1 MAKSQIR
8 QYVFT
13 PGAATVAPFNGTI
26 EIPGKYDLQQFLVIT
41 NTTKN
46 VILYN
51 FADSAFAGTQV
62 SFTRAADIVNYP
74 TALDNADGYTLMTLA
89 VSTVGMSANDTIQIF
104 YEQPF
109 QYVRS
114 PEIGTDA
121 FERQRVAAP
130 QSLLDADF
138 EYGMQPTKWLTI
150 SQMRNYPA
158 TYEIPGTDLGV
169 VSAVSDASSTT
180 GGASTAEST
189 ITITTTVAHN
199 YVVGQP
205 FTIVGMN
212 SAFTGYDRAE
222 GTFIVFSI
230 PTTTSF
236 TYIAKGKVGFN
247 AGDSIGTAFTQLR
260 QAGFYSGA
268 NINAVINLTATATNS
283 SGYLI
288 TLNSVTG
295 LAVNSPITFQ
305 TVTTNCVATNTNG
318 NITLGTTV
326 GMIVGMPL
334 AFSGV
339 NFGGLVTGT
348 TYYVL
353 SVVDTRTVT
362 VSLVASGPTFLP
374 TSTVIGGN
382 MYVVGGSNFG
392 NIISGTQYYISSI
405 VSNQITISTNIT
417 FNTTITATTALN
429 NAVRFGTTVNMT
441 VGEYISIS
449 GTTIGNLPAGF
460 YYVYAILDS
469 NYAQLSINSPTSLN
483 GMSLLT
489 QTTATGSMTATAGQS
504 VPLTTATG
512 YLWGV
517 AVCPP
522 TFTYTT
528 PANATQFTGSTS
540 GTVLTVGNVTFGTV
554 AAGQGLLGGAGLVP
568 SGTGIIAQLT
578 PTGASAAASPS
589 VTLGGAAGTFTFTV
603 STATNIQVGQ
613 ILTGTGVGVTTFV
626 QAINGSV
633 ITLTKAFTTA
643 ATGTY
648 NFYASGG
655 LGTYS
660 ISTTS
665 TLSGT
670 FYAVTASPV
679 ITVNTTSPH
688 GFIPGQTINMLVSS
702 ENGFNNNTLA
712 NGPFFVETT
721 PSSTQLTYTARAPG
735 VITGTVSATLY
746 ARPDSFYVHRP
757 FDGGVQL
764 GTGLPAYGAQ
774 AIRMSKKYIRYQS
787 GKSINFNTGLLMAPN
802 YFVRSAVATGTT
814 YVTNLNITNI
824 TTGGVA
830 TITSG
835 TYTQGQ
841 AIIVNSLTLNGAI
854 GFTAGTYY
862 SCTSTTGTTITLAS
876 SYANA
881 TAATPVPITTVTTT
895 GAISASSVTAAQVI
909 TIITDDV
916 DHGCQVGA
924 TVNLNGIITSG
935 YNGNYTVSSIV
946 DERTVQVIS
955 QQTLG
960 ASGSI
965 TGAVVTDPA
974 LLSLISW
981 YGAVVRSGT
990 YDDQNGV
997 FWQYD
1002 GSVVA
1007 VVKRSATFQ
1016 LGGTIS
1022 LNVGS
1027 GQVIGTN
1034 TRFTSQLFVGDR
1046 VVIRGMTHHITQVVS
1061 DTQLY
1066 VNPQW
1071 RGAVNVAGIKF
1082 TKVIDYVIPQSRW
1095 NLDRC
1100 DGSNG
1105 PFNPSGYQINPI
1117 KMQMVAVQWTWYGA
1131 GFIDWMLRGPDGKY
1145 ITVHRL
1151 RNNNLNNEAWMRTGN
1166 MPVRYEVLNE
1176 GARSYVVG
1184 SVNVS
1189 TTDTVI
1195 PVNDVSLFPTP
1206 VAASACTVFVD
1217 NELITY
1223 TGKVYAYVVS
1233 TQASG
1238 NTVTMNNTTNMAVGQ
1253 PIVFINPGNYNNMG
1267 NIVLGTTYYV
1277 ASVSGVNIQISTTS
1291 SNPAGN
1297 VFTQVNYTQF
1307 PINGYAYANSL
1318 IGCLRAQ
1325 TINPWATGG
1334 YRSFSAGAAATHAPQ
1349 TGVILVNSSA
1359 SPVVSHW
1366 GAAFIEDGGFDS
1378 DRSYIFNYQV
1388 TNVNISTKKNT
1399 AFAIRL
1405 APSVSNALPGDLGN
1419 RELINRASFLLQSL
1433 ESSSG
1438 TGGTNAAI
1446 VVEAVLNPSNYPAL
1460 ANIQF
1465 NSLSSAVNPTGQPS
1479 FSQVAPG
1486 TSMIFSNS
1494 VNNYFTVPVY
1504 VQAGSITIPLNTN
1517 PAGTV
1522 NIADDVYFPTSTASL
1537 YGLTKVAGLL
1547 ATSGALTCTIS
1558 NTTVASFTA
1567 NFAGNV
1573 MTVTAVASG
1582 TLTVGMLLT
1591 GTSLGS
1597 GTYITN
1603 NITGTGSGVGNWT
1616 VSVTQT
1622 IGNVTVTGTAVIM
1635 TVVAAPGNIPVGC
1648 LLAGG
1653 SVAANTYVIAYG
1665 TGTGGT
1671 GTYYL
1676 STSQNGTNATTNIFY
1691 GLTLTQATLNP
1702 VTLYTASGTTIN
1714 CSRSTYA
1721 LPGETV
1727 FSFINSP
1734 ANKDGLDLSNLKELT
1749 NTPIGGRGC
1758 FPNGCDVMFVNVYI
1772 TQGAPISTNIV
1783 LRWGEA
1789 QA

>member
-13 PGAATVAPFNGTI
+13 PGAAGVGTI
-26 EIPGKYDLQQFLVIT
+26 SIPGKYDLQQFLVIT
-41 NTTKN
+41 NTTRN

-62 SFTRAADIVNYP
+62 SFTRAADVVNYP
-74 TALDNADGYTLMTLA
+74 TALDNTDGYTVLTLA
-89 VSTVGMSANDTIQIF
+89 ISTVGMLAGDTIQIF

-150 SQMRNYPA
+150 SQLRNYPA

-169 VSAVSDASSTT
+169 VSAVSDASSTV
-180 GGASTAEST
+180 GGSSIAEST

-199 YVVGQP
+199 YVAGQP

-268 NINAVINLTATATNS
+268 SINAVINLTASAS
-283 SGYLI
+283 SASGYLI

-305 TVTTNCVATNTNG
+305 TVTTNCVATNVNG
-318 NITLGTTV
+318 NISLGTTV
-326 GMIVGMPL
+326 GMIAGMPL
-334 AFSGV
+334 YFSGSS
-339 NFGGLVTGT
+339 FGGLVTGT

-353 SVVDTRTVT
+353 SVVDGRTVT
-362 VSLVASGPTFLP
+362 VSLVASGPQFIP
-374 TSTVIGGN
+374 TSTAIGGN
-382 MYVVGGSNFG
+382 MYVVGGGSFG
-392 NIISGTQYYISSI
+392 NIVPGTQYYISSI
-405 VSNQITISTNIT
+405 VSNQVSISTNIT
-417 FNTTITATTALN
+417 FTTPITATTSLN
-429 NAVRFGTTVNMT
+429 NAVRFGTTTNIT
-441 VGEYISIS
+441 VGEYISVS
-449 GTTIGNLPAGF
+449 GTTIGNLAAGF
-460 YYVYAILDS
+460 YYVFAILDS
-469 NYAQLSINSPTSLN
+469 NYVQLSLTSPTSLN
-483 GMSLLT
+483 GMSLFT
-489 QTTATGSMTATAGQS
+489 QTTATGTMTATCGQA

-512 YLWGV
+512 YLWAV

-522 TFTYTT
+522 TVTYTT
-528 PANATQFTGSTS
+528 PTNVTQFTGSTS
-540 GTVLTVGNVTFGTV
+540 GNVLTVGSMTFGSL
-554 AAGQGLLGGAGLVP
+554 AAGQGLYNGGGTVP
-568 SGTGIIAQLT
+568 SGTGILAQLT

-589 VTLGGAAGTFTFTV
+589 QTAGGVAGTFTFTV
-603 STATNIQVGQ
+603 SSPTNIQVGQ
-613 ILTGTGVGVTTFV
+613 IVTGTGVAVTTFV

-633 ITLTKAFTTA
+633 VTLTNAFTA
-643 ATGTY
+643 QATGTY
-648 NFYASGG
+648 NFYASYGV
-655 LGTYS
+655 GTYS
-660 ISTTS
+660 ISTS
-665 TLSGT
+665 SSLSGVFFT
-670 FYAVTASPV
+670 VTASPT
-679 ITVNTTSPH
+679 ITINTTSPH
-688 GFIPGQTINMLVSS
+688 GFIPGQTVNVIVTT
-702 ENGFNNNTLA
+702 ENGFNNHTLT
-712 NGPFFVETT
+712 NGPFFVEST
-721 PSSTQLTYTARAPG
+721 PSSTTFTYTARAPG
-735 VITGTVSATLY
+735 VITGTISATLY
-746 ARPDSFYVHRP
+746 ARTDSFYVHRP
-757 FDGGVQL
+757 FDGGVRL
-764 GTGLPAYGAQ
+764 GTGLPSYAAQ

-814 YVTNLNITNI
+814 YVTGLNITNI

-835 TYTQGQ
+835 TYVQGQ
-841 AIIVNSLTLNGAI
+841 AIVVNSLTLNGAV
-854 GFTAGTYY
+854 GFTIGTYFC
-862 SCTSTTGTTITLAS
+862 CTNTTGTTITLAS

-881 TAATPVPITTVTTT
+881 TAATPIPITTVTTS
-895 GAISASSVTAAQVI
+895 GVISASSVTAAHVI

-924 TVNLNGIITSG
+924 TVNLTGIITSG
-935 YNGNYTVSSIV
+935 YNGNYTVSNIL
-946 DERTVQVIS
+946 DERTVQVVS
-955 QQTLG
+955 KQVLG

-965 TGAVVTDPA
+965 AGAVVTDPA
-974 LLSLISW
+974 LLSLVNW
-981 YGAVVRSGT
+981 YGATVRSGT
-990 YDDQNGV
+990 FDEQNGV

-1002 GSVVA
+1002 GTVIGVVR
-1007 VVKRSATFQ
+1007 RSSTFQ
-1016 LGGTIS
+1016 LAGTIS
-1022 LNVGS
+1022 MNTGS

-1046 VVIRGMTHHITQVVS
+1046 VVIRGMTHHITQVIN
-1061 DTQLY
+1061 DTQMY

-1071 RGAVNVAGIKF
+1071 RGSSNVSGIKF
-1082 TKVIDYVIPQSRW
+1082 TKTIDYVIPQSRW

-1100 DGSNG
+1100 DGSNS

-1166 MPVRYEVLNE
+1166 MPVRYEVSNE
-1176 GARSYVVG
+1176 GARSYIVG
-1184 SVNVS
+1184 TQTVGTND
-1189 TTDTVI
+1189 TTI
-1195 PVNDVSLFPTP
+1195 PLNDATLFPTP
-1206 VAASACTVFVD
+1206 VAGNTCTVFID

-1223 TGKVYAYVVS
+1223 TGQYSAYATATS
-1233 TQASG
+1233 ATG
-1238 NTVTMNNTTNMAVGQ
+1238 NTVTMSNTTGMAVGM
-1253 PIVFINPGNYNNMG
+1253 PIVFTNSVSYTNLGNV
-1267 NIVLGTTYYV
+1267 VLNTTYYI
-1277 ASVSGVNIQISTTS
+1277 ASIAGNLIQISTNS
-1291 SNPAGN
+1291 ANPSGN
-1297 VFTQVNYTQF
+1297 IFAQVNFVQAAV
-1307 PINGYAYANSL
+1307 NGYLYVNA
-1318 IGCLRAQ
+1318 ITGCQRAQ
-1325 TINPWATGG
+1325 PISPWATGG
-1334 YRSFSAGAAATHAPQ
+1334 YRTFTAGSASTHPVQ

-1359 SPVVSHW
+1359 SPVMSHW

-1405 APSVSNALPGDLGN
+1405 APSVSNALPGDLGQ

-1446 VVEAVLNPSNYPAL
+1446 VVEAVINPSNYPAL

-1486 TSMIFSNS
+1486 SSMIFSNS

-1504 VQAGSITIPLNTN
+1504 VQAGSLSIPLNSN

-1547 ATSGALTCTIS
+1547 STSGALTATIS
-1558 NTTVASFTA
+1558 NTTTCSFTA

-1597 GTYITN
+1597 GTYVTN

-1635 TVVAAPGNIPVGC
+1635 TVTAAPGFIPVGC
-1648 LLAGG
+1648 LLVGG
-1653 SVAANTYVIAYG
+1653 TVAANTYVIAYG
-1665 TGTGGT
+1665 SGSGGL

-1676 STSQNGTNATTNIFY
+1676 NVSQNGTTATTNIYY

-1702 VTLYTASGTTIN
+1702 VTLYTASGTTVN

-1727 FSFINSP
+1727 FSFINAP

>member
-13 PGAATVAPFNGTI
+13 PGAAGAGTI

-41 NTTKN
+41 NTTRN
-46 VILYN
+46 VIIYN
-51 FADSAFAGTQV
+51 FADSAFSGTRV
-62 SFTRAADIVNYP
+62 TFTRATDVVNYP
-74 TALDNADGYTLMTLA
+74 TILDNADGYTLLTLA
-89 VSTVGMSANDTIQIF
+89 ISTVGMSASDTIQIF

-158 TYEIPGTDLGV
+158 TYEIPGTDT
-169 VSAVSDASSTT
+169 AVLSVTTDASSNT
-180 GGASTAEST
+180 GGANTAESI
-189 ITITTTVAHN
+189 ITVTTVLAHGLS
-199 YVVGQP
+199 VGQAL
-205 FTIVGMN
+205 TIVGMN

-222 GTFIVFSI
+222 GTFVVFSTPS
-230 PTTTSF
+230 PTIF

-247 AGDSIGTAFTQLR
+247 NNDSIGTAFTQLR

-268 NINAVINLTATATNS
+268 NINAVINATATSANATGS
-283 SGYLI
+283 LI
-288 TLNSVTG
+288 TLSSVTG
-295 LAVNSPITFQ
+295 LSVNSPITFQ
-305 TVTTNCVATNTNG
+305 QVITNCVATNTNG
-318 NITLGTTV
+318 QLTLGTTV
-326 GMIVGMPL
+326 GMAVGMPL
-334 AFSGV
+334 YFTGTS
-339 NFGGLVTGT
+339 FGGLVSGT

-353 SVVDTRTVT
+353 TIVDNRTVT
-362 VSLVASGPTFLP
+362 VSLVSSGPTFLP
-374 TSTVIGGN
+374 TITAIGGN
-382 MYVVGGSNFG
+382 MYVVGGAGFA
-392 NIISGTQYYISSI
+392 NIVPGTQYYIASI
-405 VSNQITISTNIT
+405 VSNQISISTNIT
-417 FNTTITATTALN
+417 YNTTITNTTALN
-429 NAVRFGTTVNMT
+429 NAVRFGTTLNMT
-441 VGEYISIS
+441 VGEFVNIS
-449 GTTIGNLPAGF
+449 GTTIGNLSAGF

-469 NYAQLSINSPTSLN
+469 NYAQLSLTSPTSLN
-483 GMSLLT
+483 GMTLLT
-489 QTTATGSMTATAGQS
+489 QSTASGSMTVAVGAT
-504 VPLTTATG
+504 VPLISATG
-512 YLWGV
+512 FLAVV

-522 TFTYTT
+522 IITYTSPT
-528 PANATQFTGSTS
+528 NVTQFTGATS
-540 GTVLTVGNVTFGTV
+540 GNILTVGSLVFGNL
-554 AAGQGLLGGAGLVP
+554 AAGQGVYNGAGTLP
-568 SGTGIIAQLT
+568 SGTGIIVQLT
-578 PTGASAAASPS
+578 PTGASAAASP
-589 VTLGGAAGTFTFTV
+589 TQTAGGAAGTFTFTV
-603 STATNIQVGQ
+603 SSATNIQVGQ
-613 ILTGTGVGVTTFV
+613 IVTGSGIAVSTFV
-626 QAINGSV
+626 RSINGVV
-633 ITLTKAFTTA
+633 ITISKAFTATA
-643 ATGTY
+643 SGTY
-648 NFYASGG
+648 NFYASYGV
-655 LGTYS
+655 GTYS
-660 ISTTS
+660 ISTS
-665 TLSGT
+665 SSLSGVFFT
-670 FYAVTASPV
+670 VASSAV

-688 GFIPGQTINMLVSS
+688 GFVAGNTINAVVNT
-702 ENGFNNNTLA
+702 ENGFNNHTLA
-712 NGPFFVETT
+712 NGPFFVEST
-721 PSSTQLTYTARAPG
+721 PSTTTFTYTARAPG
-735 VITGTVSATLY
+735 VITGTLSLSLY
-746 ARPDSFYVHRP
+746 ARPDSFYQHRP

-802 YFVRSAVATGTT
+802 YFVRSATATGVT
-814 YVTNLNITNI
+814 YITGLNITNI

-835 TYTQGQ
+835 TYVQGQ
-841 AIIVNSLTLNGAI
+841 AIVVNSVTLNGAV

-862 SCTSTTGTTITLAS
+862 SCTSTTGTTITLANN
-876 SYANA
+876 YNNA
-881 TAATPVPITTVTTT
+881 IAATPVPITTVSVS
-895 GAISASSVTAAQVI
+895 GAISASNVTAAQTI

-916 DHGCQVGA
+916 DHGCQPGA
-924 TVNLNGIITSG
+924 TVRIDGIITSG
-935 YNGNYTVSSIV
+935 YNGTYTVAGII
-946 DERTVQVIS
+946 DERTVTLVS
-955 QQTLG
+955 QQALG

-974 LLSLISW
+974 LLSLVSW
-981 YGAVVRSGT
+981 YGAVIRSGT
-990 YDDQNGV
+990 FDEQNGV
-997 FWQYD
+997 FWQFD
-1002 GSVVA
+1002 GQTVS
-1007 VVKRSATFQ
+1007 VVKRSGTFQ
-1016 LGGTIS
+1016 LAGTIS
-1022 LNVGS
+1022 LTVGS

-1034 TRFTSQLFVGDR
+1034 TRFSSQLFTGDR
-1046 VVIRGMTHHITQVVS
+1046 VVIRGMTYVITQVVG
-1061 DTQLY
+1061 DTLLY

-1071 RGAVNVAGIKF
+1071 RGASNVAGIKF
-1082 TKVIDYVIPQSRW
+1082 TKVIDYIMPQSKW

-1105 PFNPSGYQINPI
+1105 PYNPSGYLINPI

-1184 SVNVS
+1184 TTAVNTNDV
-1189 TTDTVI
+1189 VI
-1195 PVNDVSLFPTP
+1195 PINDSTLFPTP
-1206 VAASACTVFVD
+1206 VATNTCTVLID
-1217 NELITY
+1217 NEFISY
-1223 TGKVYAYVVS
+1223 SGKINAYAVS
-1233 TQASG
+1233 TTASG
-1238 NTVTMNNTTNMAVGQ
+1238 NTIQMSNTVGMAVGQ
-1253 PIVFINPGNYNNMG
+1253 PIVFVNSYSYVNLGNTLQN
-1267 NIVLGTTYYV
+1267 VTYYI
-1277 ASVSGVNIQISTTS
+1277 ASISGNNIQISTSS
-1291 SNPAGN
+1291 SNPSGN
-1297 VFTQVNYTQF
+1297 IFTQVNYTQ
-1307 PINGYAYANSL
+1307 PAGLGYPFVSAL
-1318 IGCLRAQ
+1318 TGCLRAQ
-1325 TINPWATGG
+1325 TIGPWATGG
-1334 YRSFSAGAAATHAPQ
+1334 YRSFSAGAAATHQVQ
-1349 TGVILVNSSA
+1349 TGVVLVNGSA
-1359 SPVVSHW
+1359 SPVISHW

-1446 VVEAVLNPSNYPAL
+1446 VVEAVINPSNYPAL
-1460 ANIQF
+1460 SNIQF

-1486 TSMIFSNS
+1486 NSMIFANS
-1494 VNNYFTVPVY
+1494 VNNYFTVPIY
-1504 VQAGSITIPLNTN
+1504 VQAGTALIPLTAD
-1517 PAGTV
+1517 PSGTV
-1522 NIADDVYFPTSTASL
+1522 VANDDVYFPTSTASL
-1537 YGLTKVAGLL
+1537 YGLTKVNTLV
-1547 ATSGALTCTIS
+1547 ATSGALTATIA
-1558 NTTVASFTA
+1558 NTTTCSFTA
-1567 NFAGNV
+1567 NFAGNI

-1635 TVVAAPGNIPVGC
+1635 TVTAAPGNIPVGC
-1648 LLAGG
+1648 LLVGG
-1653 SVAANTYVIAYG
+1653 SVSPNTYVIAYG
-1665 TGTGGT
+1665 SGTGGV
-1671 GTYYL
+1671 GTYYV
-1676 STSQNGTNATTNIFY
+1676 SVSQNGTSATTNIYY
-1691 GLTLTQATLNP
+1691 GLTLNQPLLNP
-1702 VTLYTASGTTIN
+1702 VTLFTAQGTTIN

-1749 NTPIGGRGC
+1749 NTPIGGRGTY
-1758 FPNGCDVMFVNVYI
+1758 PNGCDVMFVNVYI

>member
-13 PGAATVAPFNGTI
+13 PGAAGAGTI

-41 NTTKN
+41 NTTRN

-51 FADSAFAGTQV
+51 FADSAFAGTQI
-62 SFTRAADIVNYP
+62 SFTRAADIVNFP
-74 TALDNADGYTLMTLA
+74 TGLDNTDGYTLMTLA
-89 VSTVGMSANDTIQIF
+89 ISTVGMSASDTIQIF

-158 TYEIPGTDLGV
+158 TYEIPGTDLTV
-169 VSAVSDASSTT
+169 VSAITDASSTT
-180 GGASTAEST
+180 GGASTAESL
-189 ITITTTVAHN
+189 ITITTSIAHN
-199 YVVGQP
+199 YNIGQA

-222 GTFIVFSI
+222 GTFIVFSV
-230 PTTTSF
+230 PSTTTF
-236 TYIAKGKVGFN
+236 TYIAKGKVGYN
-247 AGDSIGTAFTQLR
+247 NGDSIGTAFTQLR
-260 QAGFYSGA
+260 QAGFYSGS
-268 NINAVINLTATATNS
+268 NINAVINLTATATNA

-305 TVTTNCVATNTNG
+305 TVTTNCVATNVNG

-326 GMIVGMPL
+326 GMTAGMPL
-334 AFSGV
+334 YFTGTG
-339 NFGGLVTGT
+339 FGGLVTGT

-353 SVVDTRTVT
+353 TVVDTRTVT
-362 VSLVASGPTFLP
+362 VSLVASGPTFTP
-374 TSTVIGGN
+374 TQTAIGGN
-382 MYVVGGSNFG
+382 MYVVGGGSFG
-392 NIISGTQYYISSI
+392 NIVPGTQYYISSI
-405 VSNQITISTNIT
+405 VSNQISISTNIT
-417 FNTTITATTALN
+417 YSTTITATTALN
-429 NAVRFGTTVNMT
+429 NAVRFGTTTNMT
-441 VGEYISIS
+441 VGEYISIT

-489 QTTATGSMTATAGQS
+489 QTTATGSMTAAVGQN
-504 VPLTTATG
+504 VPLTTTTG

-522 TFTYTT
+522 TLTYTT
-528 PANATQFTGSTS
+528 PTNVAQFTGSTS
-540 GTVLTVGNVTFGTV
+540 GTVLTVGAITFGSL
-554 AAGQGLLGGAGLVP
+554 APGQGLLGAGGAVP
-568 SGTGIIAQLT
+568 SGTGVIIQLT

-589 VTLGGAAGTFTFTV
+589 QTAGGLAGTFTVTL
-603 STATNIQVGQ
+603 SSPTNIQVGQ
-613 ILTGTGVGVTTFV
+613 IVTGTGVSTSTFV

-633 ITLTKAFTTA
+633 ITLSKAFTVN

-648 NFYASGG
+648 NFYASYGV
-655 LGTYS
+655 GTYS
-660 ISTTS
+660 VSTSS

-670 FYAVTASPV
+670 FYSVSASPV

-688 GFIPGQTINMLVSS
+688 GFVAGETINAVVGTD
-702 ENGFNNNTLA
+702 NGFNNHTLA
-712 NGPFFVETT
+712 TGPFFVETT
-721 PSSTQLTYTARAPG
+721 PSSTTFTYTARAPG
-735 VITGTVSATLY
+735 VITGTPTITLY
-746 ARPDSFYVHRP
+746 ARPDSFYQHRP

-764 GTGLPAYGAQ
+764 GTGLPAYAAQ

-802 YFVRSAVATGTT
+802 YFVRSATATGTT
-814 YVTNLNITNI
+814 YVTSLNITNI

-841 AIIVNSLTLNGAI
+841 AIIVISLTLNGAV
-854 GFTAGTYY
+854 GFTTGTYY
-862 SCTSTTGTTITLAS
+862 CCTNTTGTTITLAS

-881 TAATPVPITTVTTT
+881 TAATPVPITTVSVS
-895 GAISASSVTAAQVI
+895 GAISASNVTAAQTI

-924 TVNLNGIITSG
+924 TVNINGIITTG
-935 YNGNYTVSSIV
+935 YNGNYTVSGIL
-946 DERTVQVIS
+946 DERTVLLIS

-960 ASGSI
+960 ASGSV
-965 TGAVVTDPA
+965 TGAAVTDPA
-974 LLSLISW
+974 LMSLINW

-990 YDDQNGV
+990 FDEQNGV

-1002 GSVVA
+1002 GSIISA
-1007 VVKRSATFQ
+1007 VRRSATFQ
-1016 LGGTIS
+1016 LAGTIS
-1022 LNVGS
+1022 LTVGS

-1034 TRFTSQLFVGDR
+1034 TRFTSQLFTGDR
-1046 VVIRGMTHHITQVVS
+1046 VVIRGMTHVITQVVS
-1061 DTQLY
+1061 DTQMF

-1071 RGAVNVAGIKF
+1071 RGASNVAGIKF

-1100 DGSNG
+1100 DGSNS

-1184 SVNVS
+1184 SVAVN
-1189 TTDTVI
+1189 TNDTVI
-1195 PVNDVSLFPTP
+1195 PLNDVSLFPAP
-1206 VAASACTVFVD
+1206 VTNNTCTVYVD
-1217 NELITY
+1217 NEFISY
-1223 TGKVYAYVVS
+1223 TGKVYAYATGTS
-1233 TQASG
+1233 ATG
-1238 NTVTMNNTTNMAVGQ
+1238 NTITMSNTTNMAVGQ
-1253 PIVFINPGNYNNMG
+1253 PIVFVNPTSYVNLGNTILN
-1267 NIVLGTTYYV
+1267 TTYYI
-1277 ASVSGVNIQISTTS
+1277 ASIAGNNIQISTS
-1291 SNPAGN
+1291 SVNPAGN
-1297 VFTQVNYTQF
+1297 VFTQVNYQQA
-1307 PINGYAYANSL
+1307 PANGYPFVSSL
-1318 IGCLRAQ
+1318 TGCSRAVTIG
-1325 TINPWATGG
+1325 PWATGG
-1334 YRSFSAGAAATHAPQ
+1334 YRQFSAGSAATHQVQ
-1349 TGVILVNSSA
+1349 TGVVLVNGSA
-1359 SPVVSHW
+1359 SPVISHW

-1446 VVEAVLNPSNYPAL
+1446 VVEAVINPSNYPAL
-1460 ANIQF
+1460 SNIQF

-1486 TSMIFSNS
+1486 TSMIFANS

-1504 VQAGSITIPLNTN
+1504 VQSGTTSIPLTTN

-1522 NIADDVYFPTSTASL
+1522 NVADDVYFPTSTATL
-1537 YGLTKVAGLL
+1537 YGLTKVAGLVS
-1547 ATSGALTCTIS
+1547 TSGALTATIS
-1558 NTTVASFTA
+1558 NTTTCSFTA

-1597 GTYITN
+1597 GTYVTN

-1635 TVVAAPGNIPVGC
+1635 TVTAAPGNIPVGC
-1648 LLAGG
+1648 LLVGG

-1676 STSQNGTNATTNIFY
+1676 NVSQNGTNATTNIYY
-1691 GLTLTQATLNP
+1691 GLTLNQPTLNP

>member
-13 PGAATVAPFNGTI
+13 PGAAGAGTI

-41 NTTKN
+41 NTTRN

-51 FADSAFAGTQV
+51 FADSAFAGTQI

-89 VSTVGMSANDTIQIF
+89 VSTVGMSASDTIQIF

-158 TYEIPGTDLGV
+158 TYEVPGTDLAV
-169 VSAVSDASSTT
+169 TSAISDASSTT
-180 GGASTAEST
+180 GGANTAESL
-189 ITITTTVAHN
+189 ITITTSIAHG
-199 YVVGQP
+199 YAVGQP

-212 SAFTGYDRAE
+212 SAFTGFDRAE
-222 GTFIVFSI
+222 GTFIVYTV
-230 PTTTSF
+230 PTTTTF

-247 AGDSIGTAFTQLR
+247 NGDSIGTAFTQLR
-260 QAGFYSGA
+260 QAGFYSGS
-268 NINAVINLTATATNS
+268 NINAVINLTASATNA

-305 TVTTNCVATNTNG
+305 SVTTNCIATNVNG
-318 NITLGTTV
+318 NISMGTTV
-326 GMIVGMPL
+326 GMIAGMPL
-334 AFSGV
+334 AFSGI
-339 NFGGLVTGT
+339 NFGGLITGT

-353 SVVDTRTVT
+353 TVVDARTVT
-362 VSLVASGPTFLP
+362 LSLVPSGPQFFP
-374 TSTVIGGN
+374 TSTAIGGN
-382 MYVVGGSNFG
+382 MYVVGGGSFG
-392 NIISGTQYYISSI
+392 NIIAGTQYYISSI
-405 VSNQITISTNIT
+405 VSNQVSISTNIT
-417 FNTTITATTALN
+417 FTTTITATTALN

-441 VGEYISIS
+441 VGEYINIS

-469 NYAQLSINSPTSLN
+469 NYAQLSVTSPTSLN
-483 GMSLLT
+483 GMSLLA
-489 QTTATGSMTATAGQS
+489 QTTATGTMTAVAGQS

-528 PANATQFTGSTS
+528 PVNATQFTGTTS
-540 GTVLTVGNVTFGTV
+540 GNVLTVGSVTFGTI
-554 AAGQGLLGGAGLVP
+554 AGGQGLLGGGGAVP
-568 SGTGIIAQLT
+568 SSTGIIAQLT
-578 PTGASAAASPS
+578 PTGASAAASPTIIS
-589 VTLGGAAGTFTFTV
+589 GGAAGTFTATV
-603 STATNIQVGQ
+603 SSVTNIQVGQ
-613 ILTGTGVGVTTFV
+613 IVTGVGIGVTVFV
-626 QAINGSV
+626 QAINGTV
-633 ITLTKAFTTA
+633 VTLTRAFTA
-643 ATGTY
+643 AASGTY

-660 ISTTS
+660 ISTAS
-665 TLSGT
+665 SLSGT
-670 FYAVTASPV
+670 FFTVTSGAV
-679 ITVNTTSPH
+679 ITVNTNSPH
-688 GFIPGQTINMLVSS
+688 GFVPGATINVITSS

-712 NGPFFVETT
+712 NGPFFVEST
-721 PSSTQLTYTARAPG
+721 PSTTQFTYTARAPG
-735 VITGTVSATLY
+735 VISGTISGTLY
-746 ARPDSFYVHRP
+746 ARPDSFYQHRP

-764 GTGLPAYGAQ
+764 GTGLPAYGAH

-802 YFVRSAVATGTT
+802 YFVRSAIATGTS

-841 AIIVNSLTLNGAI
+841 AIVVNSLTLNGAI
-854 GFTAGTYY
+854 GFTTGIYY
-862 SCTSTTGTTITLAS
+862 SCTSGTTTTITLAN
-876 SYANA
+876 SYVNA

-895 GAISASSVTAAQVI
+895 GAVSASNVTAAQVI

-916 DHGCQVGA
+916 DHGCQIGA
-924 TVNLNGIITSG
+924 GVNLLGVVTSG
-935 YNGNYTVSSIV
+935 YNGNYTVAGIV
-946 DERTVQVIS
+946 DERSVQLIS
-955 QQTLG
+955 QRTLG
-960 ASGSI
+960 SAGGV
-965 TGAVVTDPA
+965 TGAVVSDPA
-974 LLSLISW
+974 LMSLTSW
-981 YGAVVRSGT
+981 YGATVRSGT
-990 YDDQNGV
+990 FDEQNGV
-997 FWQYD
+997 FWQFD
-1002 GSVVA
+1002 GSVISA
-1007 VVKRSATFQ
+1007 VKRSSTFQ
-1016 LGGTIS
+1016 LAGTIS
-1022 LNVGS
+1022 LNTGS

-1034 TRFTSQLFVGDR
+1034 TRFTAQLFVGDR
-1046 VVIRGMTHHITQVVS
+1046 VVIRGMTYHITQVLN
-1061 DTQLY
+1061 DTQLF

-1105 PFNPSGYQINPI
+1105 AFNPSGYQINPI

-1145 ITVHRL
+1145 ITCHRL

-1176 GARSYVVG
+1176 SARSFVVG

-1189 TTDTVI
+1189 ATDTVI
-1195 PVNDVSLFPTP
+1195 PLNDVSLFPTP
-1206 VAASACTVFVD
+1206 AALNVCTVFVD
-1217 NELITY
+1217 NELINY
-1223 TGKVYAYVVS
+1223 TGKVYAYLIS

-1238 NTVTMNNTTNMAVGQ
+1238 NTVTMDNTTNMAVGQ
-1253 PIVFINPGNYNNMG
+1253 PIVFINPNVYTNMG
-1267 NIVLGTTYYV
+1267 NIVLGTTYYI
-1277 ASVSGVNIQISTTS
+1277 ASVSGVTIQISTTNV
-1291 SNPAGN
+1291 NPAGN
-1297 VFTQVNYTQF
+1297 VFTQVNYQQF
-1307 PINGYAYANSL
+1307 PANGYAYAHSL
-1318 IGCLRAQ
+1318 IGCTRSQ
-1325 TINPWATGG
+1325 SMSPWATGG
-1334 YRSFSAGAAATHAPQ
+1334 YKAFTAGAAATHTPQ
-1349 TGVILVNSSA
+1349 TGVILVNNSA
-1359 SPVVSHW
+1359 SPVISHW

-1419 RELINRASFLLQSL
+1419 RELINRASFLLQQL

-1446 VVEAVLNPSNYPAL
+1446 VVEGVLNPSNYPAL
-1460 ANIQF
+1460 TNIQF

-1486 TSMIFSNS
+1486 TTMIFTNS

-1504 VQAGSITIPLNTN
+1504 VQAGSTTIPLNSN
-1517 PAGTV
+1517 PAGV
-1522 NIADDVYFPTSTASL
+1522 VVAADDVYFPTSTASL

-1547 ATSGALTCTIS
+1547 STSGAMTATIS
-1558 NTTVASFTA
+1558 NVTTASFTA
-1567 NFAGNV
+1567 NFAGNI

-1582 TLTVGMLLT
+1582 TLTIGMLLT

-1603 NITGTGSGVGNWT
+1603 NITGTGSGVGTWT

-1622 IGNVTVTGTAVIM
+1622 IGNVTVTATAVIM
-1635 TVVAAPGNIPVGC
+1635 TVTAAPGFIPVGC

-1653 SVAANTYVIAYG
+1653 TVSPNTYVIAYG
-1665 TGTGGT
+1665 TGTGGV

-1676 STSQNGTNATTNIFY
+1676 SLSQNGTSATTNIFY
-1691 GLTLTQATLNP
+1691 GLTLSQATLGP
-1702 VTLYTASGTTIN
+1702 VTLFTAQGTTVN
-1714 CSRSTYA
+1714 VSRSTYA

-1734 ANKDGLDLSNLKELT
+1734 ANKDGLDLSSLKELT

-1758 FPNGCDVMFVNVYI
+1758 FPNGCDVLFVNVYI

>member
-8 QYVFT
+8 QYVFK
-13 PGAATVAPFNGTI
+13 PGAAGAGTI
-26 EIPGKYDLQQFLVIT
+26 SIPGKYDLPQFLVIT
-41 NTTKN
+41 NTTRN

-62 SFTRAADIVNYP
+62 SFTRAVDIVNYP
-74 TALDNADGYTLMTLA
+74 TALDNTDGYTVLTLA
-89 VSTVGMSANDTIQIF
+89 ISTVGMLANDTIQIF

-158 TYEIPGTDLGV
+158 TYEIPGTDLAVTV
-169 VSAVSDASSTT
+169 VTSDASYSV
-180 GGASTAEST
+180 GGASTAESI
-189 ITITTTVAHN
+189 ITVTTATAHG
-199 YVVGQP
+199 YAVGQP

-222 GTFIVFSI
+222 GTFIVYTI

-247 AGDSIGTAFTQLR
+247 FGDSIGTAFVQLR
-260 QAGFYSGA
+260 QAGFYSGS
-268 NINAVINLTATATNS
+268 NINAVINLTATATNA

-288 TLNSVTG
+288 TLNSVAG

-318 NITLGTTV
+318 NISLGTTI
-326 GMIVGMPL
+326 GMVVGMPL
-334 AFSGV
+334 YFSGTS
-339 NFGGLVTGT
+339 FGGLISGT
-348 TYYVL
+348 TYYVQ
-353 SVVDTRTVT
+353 SIVDSRTVT
-362 VSLVASGPTFLP
+362 VSLVASGPTFIP
-374 TSTVIGGN
+374 SSTTIGGN
-382 MYVVGGSNFG
+382 MYVVGGANFG
-392 NIISGTQYYISSI
+392 NIVAGTQYYISSI
-405 VSNQITISTNIT
+405 VSNQVSISTNIT
-417 FNTTITATTALN
+417 FTTTITGTTSLN
-429 NAVRFGTTVNMT
+429 NAVRFGTTNNMT
-441 VGEYISIS
+441 VGEYINIS

-469 NYAQLSINSPTSLN
+469 NYAQLSVNSPTSLN

-489 QTTATGSMTATAGQS
+489 QTTATGSMTAVAGQS

-512 YLWGV
+512 YLWAV

-522 TFTYTT
+522 TITYTT
-528 PANATQFTGSTS
+528 PTNVTQFTGSTS
-540 GTVLTVGNVTFGTV
+540 GTVLTVGSMTFGSL
-554 AAGQGLLGGAGLVP
+554 AAGQNLYNAGGTVP
-568 SGTGIIAQLT
+568 SGTGIIVQLT
-578 PTGASAAASPS
+578 PTGASAAASP
-589 VTLGGAAGTFTFTV
+589 TLISGGAAGTYTFTV
-603 STATNIQVGQ
+603 SSITNIQVGQ
-613 ILTGTGVGVTTFV
+613 IVTGTGVGTSNFV
-626 QAINGSV
+626 QAINGTV
-633 ITLTKAFTTA
+633 VTLTKAFGVA
-643 ATGTY
+643 ASGTY
-648 NFYASGG
+648 SFYASYGI
-655 LGTYS
+655 GTYS
-660 ISTTS
+660 ISTSS
-665 TLSGT
+665 TLSGV
-670 FYAVTASPV
+670 FYTVTASAV
-679 ITVNTTSPH
+679 VTVNTTSPH
-688 GFIPGQTINMLVSS
+688 GFVPGQTVNMIVST

-721 PSSTQLTYTARAPG
+721 PTTTTFTYTARAPG
-735 VITGTVSATLY
+735 VITGTIAATLY

-764 GTGLPAYGAQ
+764 GTALPSYGAQ

-802 YFVRSAVATGTT
+802 YFVRSAVSTGTS

-835 TYTQGQ
+835 TYIQGQ
-841 AIIVNSLTLNGAI
+841 AIVVNSLTLNGAV
-854 GFTAGTYY
+854 GFTVGTYY
-862 SCTSTTGTTITLAS
+862 SCTNITGTTITLAS
-876 SYANA
+876 SYTNA
-881 TAATPVPITTVTTT
+881 TAAVPVPITTVTTS
-895 GAISASSVTAAQVI
+895 GPISASNVTAAHVI

-935 YNGNYTVSSIV
+935 YNGNYTVSGIV
-946 DERTVQVIS
+946 DERSLQIISKQV
-955 QQTLG
+955 LG
-960 ASGSI
+960 ATGSI

-974 LLSLISW
+974 LLSVINW

-990 YDDQNGV
+990 FDEQNGV

-1002 GSVVA
+1002 GNVISVVR
-1007 VVKRSATFQ
+1007 RSSTFQ
-1016 LGGTIS
+1016 LAGTIS
-1022 LNVGS
+1022 VNTGS
-1027 GQVIGTN
+1027 GQLIGTN

-1046 VVIRGMTHHITQVVS
+1046 VVIRGMTHHITQVIS
-1061 DTQLY
+1061 DTQMY

-1071 RGAVNVAGIKF
+1071 RGSSNVSGIKF
-1082 TKVIDYVIPQSRW
+1082 TKIIDYAVPQAKW

-1166 MPVRYEVLNE
+1166 MPVRYEVSNE
-1176 GARSYVVG
+1176 GARSYIVG
-1184 SVNVS
+1184 SVTVGTN
-1189 TTDTVI
+1189 DTII
-1195 PVNDVSLFPTP
+1195 PLNDVSQFPTP
-1206 VAASACTVFVD
+1206 VTGNTCTVYID
-1217 NELITY
+1217 NELVTY
-1223 TGKVYAYVVS
+1223 RQKVYAYVVS
-1233 TQASG
+1233 TSATG
-1238 NTVTMNNTTNMAVGQ
+1238 NLVTMDNTTNMAVGQ
-1253 PIVFINPGNYNNMG
+1253 PIVFINPATYNNMG
-1267 NIVLGTTYYV
+1267 NIVLNTTYYI
-1277 ASVSGVNIQISTTS
+1277 ASISGNNIQISTS
-1291 SNPAGN
+1291 SANPAGN
-1297 VFTQVNYTQF
+1297 IFTQVNYTQD
-1307 PINGYAYANSL
+1307 PANGYAYASSL
-1318 IGCLRAQ
+1318 VGCLRSQ
-1325 TINPWATGG
+1325 SILPWATGG
-1334 YRSFSAGAAATHAPQ
+1334 YRQFSAGAASTHTVQ

-1405 APSVSNALPGDLGN
+1405 APSVSNALPGDLGQ
-1419 RELINRASFLLQSL
+1419 RELINRASFLLQQL

-1446 VVEAVLNPSNYPAL
+1446 VVEGVINPSNYPAL
-1460 ANIQF
+1460 NNIQF

-1486 TSMIFSNS
+1486 TSMIFANS

-1504 VQAGSITIPLNTN
+1504 VQAGSLSIPLTAN

-1522 NIADDVYFPTSTASL
+1522 NVADDVYFPTSTASL

-1547 ATSGALTCTIS
+1547 STSGALTASIS
-1558 NTTVASFTA
+1558 NTTTVSFTA

-1573 MTVTAVASG
+1573 MTVTAVSSG
-1582 TLTVGMLLT
+1582 TITVGMLLT

-1603 NITGTGSGVGNWT
+1603 NITGTGQGVGNWT

-1635 TVVAAPGNIPVGC
+1635 TVTAAPGNIPLGC
-1648 LLAGG
+1648 LLVGG
-1653 SVAANTYVIAYG
+1653 TVQPNTYVIAYG
-1665 TGTGGT
+1665 SGSGGL

-1676 STSQNGTNATTNIFY
+1676 SVSQNGTTATTNIYY
-1691 GLTLTQATLNP
+1691 GLTLTQSTLGP